1 MSKVMII
8 GGGAAGMM
16 AAIAAAYNGNDVTL
30 FEKNEKLGKK
40 IFITGK
46 GRCNVTNASDIENH
60 FKNIINTYK
69 EDYNA
74 LATIKSLLGV
84 GKPELSI
91 LIPNDNREYVKKSL
105 NDLRNNIERYISPFS
120 IRDSLT
126 MNLDGMINFI
136 KTRLKDDLTII
147 PWEEVK

>member
-60 FKNIINTYK
+60 FKNIIN
-69 EDYNA
+69 
-74 LATIKSLLGV
+74 KSVRFL
-84 GKPELSI
+84 
-91 LIPNDNREYVKKSL
+91 DKKSEPRNIKIL
-105 NDLRNNIERYISPFS
+105 NTKVF
-120 IRDSLT
+120 
-126 MNLDGMINFI
+126 FKKI
-136 KTRLKDDLTII
+136 KTG
-147 PWEEVK
+147 

>member
-60 FKNIINTYK
+60 FKNIINNSKFLYSAYSTFDSEAVMNLIESAGKINQSVYTDETVNTLNQAK
-69 EDYNA
+69 EEA
-74 LATIKSLLGV
+74 EETIQ
-84 GKPELSI
+84 GKP
-91 LIPNDNREYVKKSL
+91 NQ
-105 NDLRNNIERYISPFS
+105 
-120 IRDSLT
+120 
-126 MNLDGMINFI
+126 
-136 KTRLKDDLTII
+136 
-147 PWEEVK
+147 EEVEDSYLNLVNAIQSLQKK